1 MCRYGAAVLKRWAAG
16 ETQVVVGTHI
26 LLNLQQEMY
35 GKLKLLIID
44 EVGAVQAQSSCDP
57 QLQSVWFQPLKL

>member
-1 MCRYGAAVLKRWAAG
+1 
-16 ETQVVVGTHI
+16 VVVGTHI